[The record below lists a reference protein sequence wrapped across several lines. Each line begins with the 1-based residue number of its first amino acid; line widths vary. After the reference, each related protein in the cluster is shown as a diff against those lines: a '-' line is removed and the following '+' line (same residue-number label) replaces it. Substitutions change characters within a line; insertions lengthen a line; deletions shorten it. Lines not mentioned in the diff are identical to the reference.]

1 MWTLPYRGQHESEYE
16 NEETSAMK
24 VRKGGNKNKYRF
36 EEILIQ
42 LHLRFNYSSKFAK
55 MVKLY

>member
-24 VRKGGNKNKYRF
+24 VHKGGNKNEYRF

-42 LHLRFNYSSKFAK
+42 LNLRFNNSSKVAK
-55 MVKLY
+55 IDIFY